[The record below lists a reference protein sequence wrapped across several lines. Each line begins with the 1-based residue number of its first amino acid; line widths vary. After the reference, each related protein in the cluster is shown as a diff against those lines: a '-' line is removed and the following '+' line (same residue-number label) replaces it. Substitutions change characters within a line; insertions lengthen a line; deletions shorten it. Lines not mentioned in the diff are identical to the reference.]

1 MLRRLCA
8 SGMTTISSQLLSAA
22 KDDEGKSSGKRG
34 LAIEWEELHSIVARV
49 PRHAAERASGRAAAM
64 RGRELHHAV
73 ARMRR
78 AAGCNRRKGD
88 LGANEIRRDGGAQD
102 GLSVPNAAHVH

>member
-1 MLRRLCA
+1 MPEKI
-8 SGMTTISSQLLSAA
+8 GG
-22 KDDEGKSSGKRG
+22 ERG
-34 LAIEWEELHSIVARV
+34 QTIEWEELHSIVARV
-49 PRHAAERASGRAAAM
+49 PRQAAERASGRAAAM

-88 LGANEIRRDGGAQD
+88 WGANEARRDGGAQD
-102 GLSVPNAAHVH
+102 GSSVSNAAHVHGGVIVGERQLSNCEFHPCRE